1 MEPSIRKLRGGL
13 GIRPS
18 AWFNSAAL
26 AKLGWKLLKDPS
38 NWWVKI
44 TTAKYL
50 RRSTFFLL
58 LNKTVQ
64 ECRDLFKQGMR
75 WIVGNGHQIN
85 FWLFNWAYAFPLL
98 NFLQAHDRV
107 AVNSIN

>member
-1 MEPSIRKLRGGL
+1 MECITSVHFSIITFKPCRGLRQEGDPLYPTYLFFYGTFNKKTWGL
-13 GIRPS
+13 GVRPS

-58 LNKTVQ
+58 LK
-64 ECRDLFKQGMR
+64 K
-75 WIVGNGHQIN
+75 
-85 FWLFNWAYAFPLL
+85 
-98 NFLQAHDRV
+98 
-107 AVNSIN
+107 NSSRME